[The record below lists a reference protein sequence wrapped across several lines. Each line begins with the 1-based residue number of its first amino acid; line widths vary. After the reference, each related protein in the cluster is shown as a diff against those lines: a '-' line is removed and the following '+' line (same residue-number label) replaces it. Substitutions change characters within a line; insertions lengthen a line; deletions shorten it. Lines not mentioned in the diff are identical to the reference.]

1 MGGGGGFFENF
12 QGLEHKLLFCCNN
25 DLNLRWRAAVG
36 STHGTPRTTSFRMAF
51 CNFYIRG
58 WRLSSGW
65 TRSIPC
71 PGSHQERLALDNE
84 IQPEESDL
92 LWAVQG
98 ENLIAINTPLPKIA
112 DTEYLALISG
122 DLELV
127 WSTFFTDPFQ
137 ILGDL

>member
-1 MGGGGGFFENF
+1 
-12 QGLEHKLLFCCNN
+12 
-25 DLNLRWRAAVG
+25 
-36 STHGTPRTTSFRMAF
+36 MAF

>member
-1 MGGGGGFFENF
+1 MAPLERPLFECHSVTSISVDGASQAGGRDQF
-12 QGLEHKLLFCCNN
+12 L
-25 DLNLRWRAAVG
+25 
-36 STHGTPRTTSFRMAF
+36 
-51 CNFYIRG
+51 
-58 WRLSSGW
+58 
-65 TRSIPC
+65 C

-92 LWAVQG
+92 LWAIQG

-112 DTEYLALISG
+112 DTEYLALTSG